1 MRSLGVV
8 FRSLRKFWRRWSEPS
23 PDSDSISL
31 FDPNEFSKLLR
42 SGRKEDLKTLAKRL
56 SERQKTKV

>member
-1 MRSLGVV
+1 MRGLGVV
-8 FRSLRKFWRRWSEPS
+8 FRFLRKFWRRWSEPS
-23 PDSDSISL
+23 PDSMSL
-31 FDPNEFSKLLR
+31 LDPAEFSKLLR